1 MEGFRRMARLRG
13 NNSNLEREAILVKL
27 LFDAKDNEPKYIVR
41 FVQKNLKIGA
51 AEATMQAAL
60 VRAFLV
66 SNYVDETKVNAR
78 NKNWSN
84 VIPDYVGKVFI

>member
-1 MEGFRRMARLRG
+1 MARLKG
-13 NNSNLEREAILVKL
+13 NNSNNERENLLVKL
-27 LFDAKDNEPKYIVR
+27 LFDAKENEAKYIVR

-66 SNYVDETKVNAR
+66 STYVDETNPKAKH
-78 NKNWSN
+78 KNWTS
-84 VIPDYVGKVFI
+84 VIPDYVGKVYLMYY